1 MHTSIVLLTLG
12 VAVAVVTG
20 SLTDHAELIASGNLA
35 ADRADRAAAAFISGC
50 GGDGCNSASVNATSV
65 DGTIVSGCI
74 SQSPSG
80 AVLRVEAQVPW
91 SPTVLTGLSPSS
103 ATTAVELEGF
113 SVAAN
118 SVLGSC

>member
-1 MHTSIVLLTLG
+1 MHTPIVLLTLG

-20 SLTDHAELIASGNLA
+20 SLTDHSELIANGNLA
-35 ADRADRAAAAFISGC
+35 ADRADRAAAPFINGC
-50 GGDGCNSASVNATSV
+50 GGDGCNSASVNATRV

-80 AVLRVEAQVPW
+80 AVLRIEAQVPW
-91 SPTVLTGLSPSS
+91 SPTVLTGLSPSF

-113 SVAAN
+113 SVAAT

>member
-20 SLTDHAELIASGNLA
+20 SLTDHAELIANGNLA
-35 ADRADRAAAAFISGC
+35 ADRADRAAAAFINGC
-50 GGDGCNSASVNATSV
+50 GGDGCNSASVNATRV

-80 AVLRVEAQVPW
+80 AVLRIEAQVPW
-91 SPTVLTGLSPSS
+91 SPTVLTGLSPSF

-113 SVAAN
+113 SVAAT

>member
-20 SLTDHAELIASGNLA
+20 SLTDHAELIANRNLA

-50 GGDGCNSASVNATSV
+50 GGDGCNSASVNATRV

-74 SQSPSG
+74 SQSSSG
-80 AVLRVEAQVPW
+80 AVLRIEAQVPW

-103 ATTAVELEGF
+103 ATTAVELGGF
-113 SVAAN
+113 SVAAT

>member
-20 SLTDHAELIASGNLA
+20 SLTDHAELIVNRNLA
-35 ADRADRAAAAFISGC
+35 ADRADRAAVAFINGC
-50 GGDGCNSASVNATSV
+50 GGDGCNSASLNATRV
-65 DGTIVSGCI
+65 DGTGVSGCVR
-74 SQSPSG
+74 QSPSG
-80 AVLRVEAQVPW
+80 AVLLVEAQVPW
-91 SPTVLTGLSPSS
+91 NPTVLTGLSPSF

-113 SVAAN
+113 SVAAT

>member
-1 MHTSIVLLTLG
+1 MYTSIVLLTLG

-20 SLTDHAELIASGNLA
+20 SLTDHAELIANRNLA
-35 ADRADRAAAAFISGC
+35 ADRADRAAAAFINGC
-50 GGDGCNSASVNATSV
+50 GSDGCNSASVNVTRV
-65 DGTIVSGCI
+65 DGTVVSGCI
-74 SQSPSG
+74 SQSSGG

-91 SPTVLTGLSPSS
+91 SPTVLTGPSPSF

-113 SVAAN
+113 SAAAT